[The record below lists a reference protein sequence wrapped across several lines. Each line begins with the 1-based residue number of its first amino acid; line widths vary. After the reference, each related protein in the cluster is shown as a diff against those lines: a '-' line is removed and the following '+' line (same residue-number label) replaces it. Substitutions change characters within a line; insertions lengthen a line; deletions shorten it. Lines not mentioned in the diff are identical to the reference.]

1 MRMLNANLGT
11 YRLMLRSFATLP
23 ILFAATF
30 FAQAADTALP
40 PGEYIT
46 ERGWGS
52 LKIAAPAKGAQTF
65 SLDSYGAN
73 AHICGLE
80 GKIVGDRGIV
90 DAEDG
95 DSACFLRFVHKGSA
109 IDVISGHES
118 CRDYCGARAGF
129 EGVYLKPAPGC
140 ESAAIKQTRGTFKT
154 LYDRKQYRQALN
166 LLSPLP
172 NQCAKTLDW
181 LESPAIVND
190 IAITQYKL
198 GMRDACLKTLAP
210 LQENAELSDDEI
222 REGYPPSDAENYL
235 PLVKATRT
243 NLRLCR
249 SLKTK

>member
-1 MRMLNANLGT
+1 MRMFKAKLET
-11 YRLMLRSFATLP
+11 YGLMLRSFAILP
-23 ILFAATF
+23 VLCAAAFNT
-30 FAQAADTALP
+30 QAANDALP
-40 PGEYIT
+40 PGEYLT
-46 ERGWGS
+46 ERGWGT
-52 LKIAAPAKGAQTF
+52 LKIAAPAKDAQTF

-90 DAEDG
+90 DAEGGDG
-95 DSACFLRFVHKGSA
+95 ACFVRFVRKGSA

-118 CRDYCGARAGF
+118 CSDYCGMRARF
-129 EGVYLKPAPGC
+129 EGLYLKPARGC
-140 ESAAIKQTRGTFKT
+140 ESAAVKRTRGAFKT
-154 LYDRKQYRQALN
+154 LYDRKQYRQALDI
-166 LLSPLP
+166 LSPLP
-172 NQCAKTLDW
+172 TQCAETLDW

-235 PLVKATRT
+235 PLMKATRT
-243 NLRLCR
+243 NLRLCLN
-249 SLKTK
+249 LKTK